1 MSSRSRNWLK
11 LTTLGGLTFF
21 LGLFF
26 AGLLD
31 IPRTSLAQDLGRGGR
46 GAPITPV
53 SAPEIPAARPL
64 AELSSAFSA
73 VAEAVRPSVVFIRVE
88 RPAGAEQPHPAL
100 PPGFELP
107 RRSPRAPQ
115 DIPET
120 SSGSGFVVSA
130 DGYILTN
137 HHVIEGATRVRVR
150 LLDGRIFDARVI
162 GSDEST
168 DVGVLKIDATGL
180 TPAALGR
187 SSAVRVG
194 EWVLA
199 IGNPLGSDLTFSVT
213 QGIVSAKGRGLTGEV
228 EGVERRDLQIQD
240 FIQTD
245 AAINR
250 GNSGGPLVNV
260 RGEVIGINSA
270 IASYTG
276 FYAGYA
282 FAVPIDLAQ
291 AVMNQIIEHGRVE
304 RTALQILVRPA
315 TEWDAQYVGLDSIR
329 GIVVNGFSSD
339 ESPARRAGIELG
351 EVITAIDGEPVGYV
365 AELQQRV
372 GFRRPGETVRVE
384 VLGANGRREVTARLV
399 GLSGDEAPAA
409 TATTTTPVQAA
420 IPGANNKLGILVEPV
435 TQAATNALRVP
446 NDTRGLIVK
455 QIPTGS
461 PLEDLLNAQSRIRY
475 ADVITEVEGTPVRT
489 EAEFRSILAK
499 GGRNGIITLR
509 VLSGIPNYEGERIV
523 RVPLTD

>member
-46 GAPITPV
+46 GAPISPV

-64 AELSSAFSA
+64 ADLSSAFSA

-88 RPAGAEQPHPAL
+88 RPAGAEQAPPPAL

-107 RRSPRAPQ
+107 RRAPRNQPDA
-115 DIPET
+115 PET

-130 DGYILTN
+130 DGYVLTN

-199 IGNPLGSDLTFSVT
+199 IGNPLGNNLTFSVT
-213 QGIVSAKGRGLTGEV
+213 QGIVSAKGRGLDDI
-228 EGVERRDLQIQD
+228 EGIERRDLQIQD

-291 AVMNQIIEHGRVE
+291 AVMNQIIERGRVE
-304 RTALQILVRPA
+304 RTALGILVRPA

-329 GIVVNGFSSD
+329 GIVVNGYSSD
-339 ESPARRAGIELG
+339 ESPARRAGIDVG

-399 GLSGDEAPAA
+399 GLPTEDAPASP
-409 TATTTTPVQAA
+409 TSTMPATTS

-435 TQAATNALRVP
+435 SAANAGGIRVP

-461 PLEDLLNAQSRIRY
+461 PLEDLLNAQSRLRY
-475 ADVITEVEGTPVRT
+475 ADVITEVEGNPVRT
-489 EAEFRSILAK
+489 ESEFRAAVGK

-509 VLSGIPNYEGERIV
+509 VLSGIPGYEGERIV
-523 RVPLTD
+523 RVPLEN